1 MRRREQVP
9 ESKRFAAAAVAGL
22 VGALTSFMATVPAS
36 AAPNAS
42 SRVVLDGP
50 ARFEVLTPTLVR
62 LEYAADGHFE
72 DGATFNVVDRNL
84 PVPKFRT
91 RKDGGWLAIT
101 TDRLQCVF
109 ATRCE
114 AEDGR
119 INGGESVNYDHPGF
133 TGRGFTADYGQVT
146 ASDSWTVTG
155 VPSGGDY
162 TLQVRYANGGAVS

>member
-1 MRRREQVP
+1 MPTVRWRRGPDRNSIWRDATSSAQPANCERSDLGVAMRRREQVP

-101 TDRLQCVF
+101 TDRLTLRYREGSGPFSPSNTV
-109 ATRCE
+109 TV
-114 AEDGR
+114 
-119 INGGESVNYDHPGF
+119 SVAGK
-133 TGRGFTADYGQVT
+133 
-146 ASDSWTVTG
+146 TVTG
-155 VPSGGDY
+155 
-162 TLQVRYANGGAVS
+162 